1 MKGKRYQK
9 GGSLILTD
17 KKVIRTYGRHSPT
30 ESIDTA
36 GYSNGRD
43 RFKLDVSYPGQPK
56 QKLYDVSRKEVLP
69 TIDYLKDG
77 ATRVVDWRTKPQKK
91 ANGGKISAKTKNIKA
106 SKTKNHK

>member
-17 KKVIRTYGRHSPT
+17 KKVIRTHGYGPT

-36 GYSNGRD
+36 GYSNGRH
-43 RFKLDVSYPGQPK
+43 RFQLNVSYPGQPK
-56 QKLYDVSRKEVLP
+56 PTKLYDVSRKEVLP

-77 ATRVVDWRTKPQKK
+77 ATRVEDWRTKPQKK
-91 ANGGKISAKTKNIKA
+91 ANGGKISAKTKNIKT

>member
-17 KKVIRTYGRHSPT
+17 KKVIRTHGTHGPI

-43 RFKLDVSYPGQPK
+43 RFKLDVSYLGKAK
-56 QKLYDVSRKEVLP
+56 QKLHDVSRKEVLP

-91 ANGGKISAKTKNIKA
+91 ANGGKISAKIKNIKT